1 MTTDKTADF
10 ERNPQYE
17 HRLVVFYDILGW
29 RSRIERTGND
39 PPKIGEKRRHV
50 LVGPRVLTAQTPSPT
65 SDVRF
70 SAFSD
75 NIVISQMVS
84 TAHAI
89 HFLATLCSFQIG
101 SATDGYL
108 IRGGVT
114 VGNLHHDAESVFGP
128 ALNRAYYLESEIAD
142 VPRIIVDENVL
153 ELCIPR
159 PFFLVEED
167 GVNFIDPFTH
177 HFVQLLQD
185 MNMPKQAYWEHIG
198 FPIPNGFSLKTTPRE
213 QLLRESLDAMKPVLR
228 GPIRDKDWN
237 KMAWLYDR
245 IAGRL
250 GVPLAG
256 SYPRQRIE
264 D

>member
-1 MTTDKTADF
+1 MTTDKMVDF
-10 ERNPQYE
+10 EQNPQYE
-17 HRLVVFYDILGW
+17 RRLVVFYDILGW
-29 RSRIERTGND
+29 RRRIESAGND
-39 PPKIGEKRRHV
+39 PEKIGELRRHV
-50 LVGPRVLTAQTPSPT
+50 LVGPRVLAAQKPSTT

-198 FPIPNGFSLKTTPRE
+198 FPIPNGFSLKNSPRE
-213 QLLRESLDAMKPVLR
+213 QLLKESLDAMKPILR
-228 GPIRDKDWN
+228 GPIRDKDWT
-237 KMAWLYDR
+237 KMAWLFDR

-250 GVPLAG
+250 GLPPAR